1 MAYSAQFG
9 SGINLEALM
18 VPTQSATVYAAQESS
33 LYLPG
38 SIIPIQQV
46 AAGSATAQVAVMG
59 TSTVQTV
66 AGDGATPQ
74 TEDMDPGVDFT
85 AYLPS
90 NTKTTIA
97 LDLIATRTVIRDL
110 GGADF
115 NDFGR
120 ILGNAIGA
128 EVDKRSTGALAG
140 LTIVAPGGGS
150 ETLLDDLYDAIST
163 VRAAGETGALT
174 CIVNAAK
181 YGEFMK
187 VIGSSAFA
195 AADLQNSAMR
205 SGYLGTI
212 AGVPCFTTAYMIGA
226 NLPGM
231 NSADFAVF
239 SADAVRIAMQG
250 GVKVEFS
257 RQSAAVGTSITASAA
272 YGVATIDAS
281 RGVISGVVTP

>member
-18 VPTQSATVYAAQESS
+18 VPTQAATVFAAQESS

-46 AAGSATAQVAVMG
+46 AQGSATAQVAVMG

-66 AGDGATPQ
+66 SGDGATPQ

-97 LDLIATRTVIRDL
+97 LDLIASRTVIRDL

-120 ILGNAIGA
+120 ILGNAIGS
-128 EVDKRSTGALAG
+128 EVDRRSTGALAG
-140 LTIVAPGGGS
+140 LTIEAPGGVS
-150 ETLLDDLYDAIST
+150 LLDDLYDAIST
-163 VRAAGETGALT
+163 VRAAGETGPLN
-174 CIVNAAK
+174 CVVNAAK

-250 GVKVEFS
+250 GVNVEFE

-272 YGVATIDAS
+272 YGVATIDAT

>member
-46 AAGSATAQVAVMG
+46 AQGSATAQVAVMG

-140 LTIVAPGGGS
+140 LTIVAPSGGS
-150 ETLLDDLYDAIST
+150 LLNDLYDAIST
-163 VRAAGETGALT
+163 VRAAGETGPLN
-174 CIVNAAK
+174 CVVNAAK

-195 AADLQNSAMR
+195 AADLQNLAMR

-212 AGVPCFTTAYMIGA
+212 AGVPCFTTAYMVGA

-250 GVKVEFS
+250 GVKVEFE

-272 YGVATIDAS
+272 YGVATIDTT

>member
-1 MAYSAQFG
+1 MAYSDQFG

-38 SIIPIQQV
+38 AIIPIQQV
-46 AAGSATAQVAVMG
+46 AQGSATAQVAVMG
-59 TSTVQTV
+59 TATVQTV
-66 AGDGATPQ
+66 SGDGATPQ

-97 LDLIATRTVIRDL
+97 LDLIASRTVIRDL

-120 ILGNAIGA
+120 ILGQAIGA
-128 EVDKRSTGALAG
+128 EVDRRSTGALAG
-140 LTIVAPGGGS
+140 LTIEAPGGVS
-150 ETLLDDLYDAIST
+150 LLEDLYDAIGT
-163 VRAAGETGALT
+163 VRAAGETGPLS
-174 CIVNAAK
+174 CVVNAAK

-195 AADLQNSAMR
+195 AADLQNAAMR

-212 AGVPCFTTAYMIGA
+212 AGVPCFTSAYMIGA

-239 SADAVRIAMQG
+239 SQDAIRMAMQG
-250 GVKVEFS
+250 GVKVEFE

-272 YGVATIDAS
+272 YGIATIDAT
-281 RGVISGVVTP
+281 RGIISGVVTP

>member
-1 MAYSAQFG
+1 MAYSDQFG

-46 AAGSATAQVAVMG
+46 AQGSATAQVAVMG
-59 TSTVQTV
+59 TATVQTV
-66 AGDGATPQ
+66 AGDGGTPQ
-74 TEDMDPGVDFT
+74 LEDMDPGVDFT

-97 LDLIATRTVIRDL
+97 LDLIASRTVIRDL

-128 EVDKRSTGALAG
+128 EVDRRSTGALAG
-140 LTIVAPGGGS
+140 LTIVAPGGTS
-150 ETLLDDLYDAIST
+150 LLEDLYDAIGT
-163 VRAAGETGALT
+163 VRANGETGPLS
-174 CIVNAAK
+174 CVVNAAK

-195 AADLQNSAMR
+195 AADLQNAAMR

-212 AGVPCFTTAYMIGA
+212 AGVPCFTSAYMIGA

-239 SADAVRIAMQG
+239 SQDAIRMAMQG
-250 GVKVEFS
+250 GVKVEFE

-272 YGVATIDAS
+272 YGIATIDAT
-281 RGVISGVVTP
+281 RGIISGVVTP

>member
-46 AAGSATAQVAVMG
+46 AQGSATAQVAVMG

-140 LTIVAPGGGS
+140 LTIVAPGGVS
-150 ETLLDDLYDAIST
+150 LLNDLYDAIST
-163 VRAAGETGALT
+163 VRAAGETGPLN
-174 CIVNAAK
+174 CVVNAAK

-195 AADLQNSAMR
+195 AADLQNLAMR

-212 AGVPCFTTAYMIGA
+212 AGVPCFTTAYMVGA

-250 GVKVEFS
+250 GVKVEFE

-272 YGVATIDAS
+272 YGVATIDTT